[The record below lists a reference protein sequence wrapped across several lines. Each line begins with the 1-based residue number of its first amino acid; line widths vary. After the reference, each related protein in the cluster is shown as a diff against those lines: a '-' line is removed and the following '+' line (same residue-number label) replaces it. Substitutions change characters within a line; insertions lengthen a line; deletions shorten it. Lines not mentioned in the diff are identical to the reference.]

1 MKYTWATATDVGHLR
16 DNNEDAVAPADDGS
30 GPGPVVIAVA
40 DGMGGH
46 AAGELASRV
55 AIDAAT
61 EGTPAA
67 TDMAGRVQRANAAV
81 LAAVDE
87 DPGVAGMGTTL
98 TIGVFDRNGTLHIGH
113 IGDSRLYVMR
123 GSSLDQVTADH
134 TWVMDLVARGQI
146 SQADAATH
154 PRKHLLS
161 RVVGMAGVQADEIE
175 FVLEPGDRVL
185 LCSDG
190 LTTMVHDSAIAQIMT
205 DAETPSAAAWALIE
219 AANAG
224 GGVDNTTVAVVDVSA

>member
-1 MKYTWATATDVGHLR
+1 MKYTWATATDVGHHR
-16 DNNEDAVAPADDGS
+16 DKNEDAVSPADDGA
-30 GPGPVVIAVA
+30 GTGPVVIAVA

-46 AAGELASRV
+46 AAGEVASKI

-61 EGTPAA
+61 AGTPADK
-67 TDMAGRVQRANAAV
+67 DMAARVERANAAV

-87 DPGVAGMGTTL
+87 DPSVAGMGTTI
-98 TIGVFDRNGTLHIGH
+98 TVGVFEPDGTLYIGH
-113 IGDSRLYVMR
+113 IGDSRLYVLR
-123 GSSLDQVTADH
+123 GTSFEQVTADH

-146 SQADAATH
+146 SPADAATH

-161 RVVGMAGVQADEIE
+161 RVVGMAGVQADVVE
-175 FVLEPGDRVL
+175 FALEPGDRVL

-190 LTTMVHDSAIAQIMT
+190 LTTMVHDFAIAHIMGE
-205 DAETPSAAAWALIE
+205 AETPSAAAWALIE

>member
-16 DNNEDAVAPADDGS
+16 DKNEDAVAPADDGS
-30 GPGPVVIAVA
+30 GTGPLVIAVA

-46 AAGELASRV
+46 AAGEVASRL

-61 EGTPAA
+61 AGAPVDQ
-67 TDMAGRVQRANAAV
+67 DMAARVERANAAV

-87 DPGVAGMGTTL
+87 DPSVAGMGTTI
-98 TIGVFDRNGTLHIGH
+98 TIGVFEPNGTLHVGH
-113 IGDSRLYVMR
+113 VGDSRLYVMR
-123 GSSLDQVTADH
+123 GMSLEQVTTDH

-146 SQADAATH
+146 SLADAATH

-161 RVVGMAGVQADEIE
+161 RVVGMAGVTADEIE
-175 FVLEPGDRVL
+175 YALEPGDRVL
-185 LCSDG
+185 FCSDG
-190 LTTMVHDSAIAQIMT
+190 LTAMVHDFAIAHIMSE
-205 DAETPSAAAWALIE
+205 AETPSAAVWALIE